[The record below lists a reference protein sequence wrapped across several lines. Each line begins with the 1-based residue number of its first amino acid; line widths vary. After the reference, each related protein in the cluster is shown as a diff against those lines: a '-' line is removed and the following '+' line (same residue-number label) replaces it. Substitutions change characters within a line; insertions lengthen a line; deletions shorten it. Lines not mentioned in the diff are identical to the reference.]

1 MFVIIF
7 GKQTK
12 SYNQRWSICLS
23 DSINELAVVKE
34 LVGNRT
40 DGRVASVLC
49 AKYNWLV
56 SLKAPKH
63 ELNI

>member
-7 GKQTK
+7 GKQTY
-12 SYNQRWSICLS
+12 SQRWSICLS
-23 DSINELAVVKE
+23 DSINEVAVVKE
-34 LVGNRT
+34 LVGNRA

-49 AKYNWLV
+49 AKYNRLV